1 MEPDMTHPQL
11 APTKVQDP
19 NHFVL
24 NGGNLLIRL
33 SLGGIDGEPHLQYQD
48 SHHAM
53 EFSGD
58 EIYLESTSLGQ
69 LATVTTMS
77 TKDIGHTS
85 FTLVIPAVDV
95 SAGPQTV
102 ATMGLITMHRTRPS
116 SVARGQ
122 LRTYHMTELRGSAR
136 HVDF

>member
-1 MEPDMTHPQL
+1 MTHSQL
-11 APTKVQDP
+11 APTRVQDP
-19 NHFVL
+19 NQFVL

-58 EIYLESTSLGQ
+58 EIYLESTSLGD
-69 LATVTTMS
+69 LATVTTMN

-95 SAGPQTV
+95 SEGPQTV
-102 ATMGLITMHRTRPS
+102 ATMGLITMHRTRPNG
-116 SVARGQ
+116 VNRGQ

>member
-1 MEPDMTHPQL
+1 MTQPQI
-11 APTKVQDP
+11 APTRVQDP
-19 NHFVL
+19 NQFVL

-33 SLGGIDGEPHLQYQD
+33 SLSGVDGKPHLQYQD

-53 EFSGD
+53 EFSGA
-58 EIYLESTSLGQ
+58 EIYLETTSLGQ

-95 SAGPQTV
+95 SEGPQTV
-102 ATMGLITMHRTRPS
+102 ATMGLITMHRTRPNGVS
-116 SVARGQ
+116 RGQ
-122 LRTYHMTELRGSAR
+122 LRTFHMTELRGSAR
-136 HVDF
+136 HVEF